1 MIKKKSFWPMVFG
14 LGLLSASSIAAS
26 AGNVVIYG
34 NMTQSQ
40 GDSQVGIYSFTPD
53 ADMVLTPVKTDDPGL
68 KGVNGAVWHDGKY
81 EIVNMMSHYTY
92 DTWSW
97 EKIHECRLGFPA
109 FMEMAAMA
117 VTYDPTTEKIYGVY
131 TTTAQSYRLAVC
143 DYASATLTEIKDYG
157 EVYLS
162 CMFVDNTGKLF
173 GIRSDGMLVE
183 VDRTSGDFREVGNV
197 GFSPT
202 GYQGAVCDPATGTV
216 YWTAVSGESSALYE
230 LDTTDASSTLVAEFP
245 GGEQFTGLYIKSD
258 ASGSVDTETPGRVA
272 DIRLTFADASLS
284 GTLSFTAPAESGNGT
299 ALVGDM
305 DYKVLVGEEAA
316 EVATGTVASGAEVTT
331 AEFTLPASGEYL
343 FSVVMSN
350 VAGTGE
356 AAYKRD
362 YVGYAKPEPVKNA
375 KVTVNGTNMV
385 LSWEAPDVPEGKGY
399 YNAAD
404 IRYNVVRYPDGK
416 VIAENLTA
424 TEKTESMAGL
434 DLAFYSF
441 GISAVNGDM
450 RSEEAVTEGHRMGDA
465 VSVPFVDEFGREDSL
480 EIYTVV
486 DSNKDNVTWELDS
499 WYKRPVYNA
508 EHAEDYAEDWL
519 FTPAIRMSK
528 DDIYEIAFIVEGNSD
543 LYMQD
548 ILVALSDNCETM
560 NLVDG
565 LVDRTVV
572 TKDARELGKVFNV
585 KEDGLYYIGFNT
597 ETEAHRGFLSINK
610 IEVRRIGSISG
621 PAAPSDIKAVPGEK
635 GALSADISFTVPSKN
650 GHGESLSA
658 VNGVRILR
666 DGESVHEVANPAPGS
681 TVNFTDSGMEA
692 GMHKYSVC
700 AVSEAGDGYPAQTEI
715 YIGVDVPDTPRAV
728 VLSEFE
734 GKAVLEWEA
743 PVAGIHGGYVDVE
756 TLTYSIQRAGGEM
769 VSTGQKGTSFFEEIG
784 DPGQQF
790 DLSYAV
796 VAINEKGT
804 GPIAISNQILVGRP
818 YSLPFE
824 ESFKNAECQNYWGVR
839 NSKMGAFMLSD
850 LFSSDGDGGS
860 VLFESGDNTGEAE
873 IFSGRIDV
881 SEADHLCLKAI
892 AALNRGQVTL
902 NIGVYMPDGK
912 KLTEAV
918 YNLEKA
924 GVAGRLEVNLD
935 KYVGSEYVQLFFS
948 VKGKIVGTQLF
959 LDEIRLAD
967 EEAAGVDEVLAEV
980 DERAFGGRGEIRI
993 VVGQD
998 KSVKVFTLD
1007 GRCIVSDTVS
1017 GMETIPAEQ
1026 GVYIVAVGEKT
1037 FKVIVR

>member
-143 DYASATLTEIKDYG
+143 DYASAELTEIKDYG
-157 EVYLS
+157 EVNLS

-284 GTLSFTAPAESGNGT
+284 GTLSFTAPAKSGNGT

-508 EHAEDYAEDWL
+508 EHAEDYAED
-519 FTPAIRMSK
+519 
-528 DDIYEIAFIVEGNSD
+528 
-543 LYMQD
+543 
-548 ILVALSDNCETM
+548 
-560 NLVDG
+560 
-565 LVDRTVV
+565 
-572 TKDARELGKVFNV
+572 
-585 KEDGLYYIGFNT
+585 
-597 ETEAHRGFLSINK
+597 
-610 IEVRRIGSISG
+610 
-621 PAAPSDIKAVPGEK
+621 
-635 GALSADISFTVPSKN
+635 
-650 GHGESLSA
+650 
-658 VNGVRILR
+658 
-666 DGESVHEVANPAPGS
+666 
-681 TVNFTDSGMEA
+681 
-692 GMHKYSVC
+692 
-700 AVSEAGDGYPAQTEI
+700 
-715 YIGVDVPDTPRAV
+715 
-728 VLSEFE
+728 
-734 GKAVLEWEA
+734 
-743 PVAGIHGGYVDVE
+743 
-756 TLTYSIQRAGGEM
+756 
-769 VSTGQKGTSFFEEIG
+769 
-784 DPGQQF
+784 
-790 DLSYAV
+790 
-796 VAINEKGT
+796 
-804 GPIAISNQILVGRP
+804 
-818 YSLPFE
+818 
-824 ESFKNAECQNYWGVR
+824 
-839 NSKMGAFMLSD
+839 
-850 LFSSDGDGGS
+850 
-860 VLFESGDNTGEAE
+860 
-873 IFSGRIDV
+873 
-881 SEADHLCLKAI
+881 
-892 AALNRGQVTL
+892 
-902 NIGVYMPDGK
+902 
-912 KLTEAV
+912 
-918 YNLEKA
+918 
-924 GVAGRLEVNLD
+924 
-935 KYVGSEYVQLFFS
+935 
-948 VKGKIVGTQLF
+948 
-959 LDEIRLAD
+959 
-967 EEAAGVDEVLAEV
+967 
-980 DERAFGGRGEIRI
+980 
-993 VVGQD
+993 
-998 KSVKVFTLD
+998 
-1007 GRCIVSDTVS
+1007 
-1017 GMETIPAEQ
+1017 
-1026 GVYIVAVGEKT
+1026 
-1037 FKVIVR
+1037 